1 MVEENIFEDEAMD
14 SDETKKN
21 VNKLK
26 EEVNKL
32 NSEIEEIQ
40 DKCRHTE
47 YSIKNTSKDA
57 TATIRRVCDDCN
69 AEIGYPTN
77 DELKENGYM

>member
-1 MVEENIFEDEAMD
+1 MQVEEIFEDDESMD

-40 DKCRHTE
+40 DSCRHPE
-47 YSIKNTSKDA
+47 YSIKNTSDSSA
-57 TATIRRVCDDCN
+57 VIRRVCDECN
-69 AEIGYPTN
+69 AVIGYPTN
-77 DELKENGYM
+77 DELKDNGYM